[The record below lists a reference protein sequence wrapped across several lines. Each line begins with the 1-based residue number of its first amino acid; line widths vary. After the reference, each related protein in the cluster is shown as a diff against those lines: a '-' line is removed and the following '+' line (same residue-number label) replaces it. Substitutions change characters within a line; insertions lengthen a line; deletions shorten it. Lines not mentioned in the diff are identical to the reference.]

1 MDPEG
6 SAAAASLV
14 RPPQGEVSD
23 NPESR
28 YLTIEEA
35 CDVLCRNLPLSK
47 PNVPL
52 DVPFVAQAAAL
63 FGIVAVEKAL
73 NFDSCDSVEDI
84 ALYVERHQD
93 EKTWKIPL
101 GTLAE
106 RMRVRMATL
115 VYAVY
120 EESSRGTLRMMHKV
134 LKNLV
139 HRPDDEKVRTLRFNN
154 VNLKPLLSVPR
165 AVDLLEFVGFERAMV
180 IRTKPPFVDEKCLR
194 LPFSPLSSR
203 AEAKNVSALYSL
215 LDDLVPTLPGK
226 EGEEEREEE
235 PEHGLSEAPRIKDA
249 KGHLTRE
256 CIASIH
262 EQRIQGKNAISASS
276 YQRGGGVIVRPPPYA
291 SPRRDQTNAHP
302 SSLERRPSQG
312 HAAGTGESEAW
323 WNTWF
328 SWSTSSAVHEQP
340 PSTIKTTPS
349 ASSPSSSSR
358 LKKHFTLKDIEE
370 MRYRD
375 AIGSSPRYAEEYLHG
390 LGNASTM
397 SGIEAKYRDAK
408 YLGLLCLDKTNL
420 FRGEH
425 KLPPLR
431 WNDAVYH
438 IAREHAQQMAE
449 GTMPFSHEGFGD
461 RVNRFPFFLRSAAEN
476 LAWNAG
482 MAHPAEQAVA
492 GWITSPGH
500 RRNLVS
506 SSNLCAIGVGIANG
520 RYYFTQLFA
529 STGQALC

>member
-1 MDPEG
+1 MDPDG
-6 SAAAASLV
+6 SPAGVPLV
-14 RPPQGEVSD
+14 RPQGEVSD

-28 YLTIEEA
+28 FLTLEEA

-47 PNVPL
+47 PNVPI
-52 DVPFVAQAAAL
+52 DVPFVAQAVEL
-63 FGIVAVEKAL
+63 FGIVGVEKAL
-73 NFDSCDSVEDI
+73 HFDSCDSVEDI
-84 ALYVERHQD
+84 ALYVERHQE

-106 RMRVRMATL
+106 RMRVKMATL

-120 EESSRGTLRMMHKV
+120 EESSRKTLVMMHKV

-139 HRPDDEKVRTLRFNN
+139 HRPEDEKVRTLRFKN

-180 IRTKPPFVDEKCLR
+180 LRTKPPFVDEKCLR
-194 LPFSPLSSR
+194 LPFSPSSSR

-215 LDDLVPTLPGK
+215 LDDLVPTLPAK
-226 EGEEEREEE
+226 QGEDQEELE
-235 PEHGLSEAPRIKDA
+235 PEQGLSEAPRIKDA
-249 KGHLTRE
+249 QGHLTRE

-262 EQRIQGKNAISASS
+262 EQRIQGKNTISASS
-276 YQRGGGVIVRPPPYA
+276 YQRGGGNIVRPAP
-291 SPRRDQTNAHP
+291 SPVHEP
-302 SSLERRPSQG
+302 SSNGQ
-312 HAAGTGESEAW
+312 AGSEESEAW

-328 SWSTSSAVHEQP
+328 SWSTSSTGRETEQP
-340 PSTIKTTPS
+340 SD
-349 ASSPSSSSR
+349 ASSSKR
-358 LKKHFTLKDIEE
+358 VKKHFTLKDIEE

-375 AIGSSPRYAEEYLHG
+375 AIGNCPRYAEEYLER
-390 LGNASTM
+390 LGKTSTM
-397 SGIEAKYRDAK
+397 SGISAKYSDPK

-420 FRGEH
+420 FRGEN
-425 KLPPLR
+425 KLPPLK
-431 WNDAVYH
+431 WNDGIYH
-438 IAREHAQQMAE
+438 IAREHAQQMAD

-461 RVNRFPFFLRSAAEN
+461 RVSRYPFFHRSAAEN

-500 RRNLVS
+500 RKNLVS
-506 SSNLCAIGVGIANG
+506 NSNVCAIGVGIANG